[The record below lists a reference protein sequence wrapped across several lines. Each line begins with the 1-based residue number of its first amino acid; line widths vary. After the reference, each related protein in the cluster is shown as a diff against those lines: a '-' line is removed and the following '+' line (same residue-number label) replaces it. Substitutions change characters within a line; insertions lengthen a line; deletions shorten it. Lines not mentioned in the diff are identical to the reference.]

1 MDNPC
6 DGGEDDR
13 VRNLEEVVPY
23 SDDVV
28 VAEADDEYKR
38 DFLVVVG
45 EEVVHVGLSASYDG
59 DDVVVEVFQQL
70 EIG

>member
-6 DGGEDDR
+6 EGGEDDR
-13 VRNLEEVVPY
+13 VRNLEEEVPS

-28 VAEADDEYKR
+28 AVADDEYNR
-38 DFLVVVG
+38 DFLVVGG
-45 EEVVHVGLSASYDG
+45 EEVVHVDLSASYDG